1 MRSQGR
7 GTQWITLVCL
17 SLALWGASTAMGA
30 DEPPARRIVEV
41 PLQSEPEFSYGT
53 KGNKVRM
60 NIDKVVVPIPA
71 EIAAAVKAWTGDID
85 TLGRAKG
92 IKVVFFH
99 APHNATYKAMSSGDT
114 GSLKAK
120 ITIAGQDFVDE
131 ETHVRY
137 REALSA
143 CDEQTFFVLGIYEFE
158 NARTNRKCSVVCQ
171 FAGKKPPADDQDPI
185 IHPVGT
191 ATWTGPIV
199 DYQSPLFDARKE
211 VDAGTP

>member
-1 MRSQGR
+1 MPSRY
-7 GTQWITLVCL
+7 LV
-17 SLALWGASTAMGA
+17 ALLVSSWVSTAVAA
-30 DEPPARRIVEV
+30 DEPPARLTVEV
-41 PLQSEPEFSYGT
+41 PLQAEPEFSYGT
-53 KGNKVRM
+53 KGDKERM

-71 EIAAAVKAWTGDID
+71 EIAAAVKKWTGEVD
-85 TLGRAKG
+85 TLGRAQG

-99 APHNATYKAMSSGDT
+99 APHNATYKAMSYGDT

-120 ITIAGQDFVDE
+120 ITVAGQKLVDE

-143 CDEQTFFVLGIYEFE
+143 CDAKTFFVLGIYEFE
-158 NARTNRKCSVVCQ
+158 NARTKRKCCVVCR
-171 FAGKKPPADDQDPI
+171 FAGEKPPAADEDPI

-199 DYQSPLFDARKE
+199 DYQTPLFEERQEADGAR
-211 VDAGTP
+211 P